1 MLAPKARVWS
11 ARTRER
17 GTAQVRY
24 GLSDPA
30 FSCASAVLTIAV
42 LRADGTTLA
51 STRVPALQVGEQGVW
66 SFPCSLPAGS
76 YTLVARA
83 YDVAGNKQAGSS
95 RAVLRVAASAAP
107 AGLAARR

>member
-1 MLAPKARVWS
+1 
-11 ARTRER
+11 
-17 GTAQVRY
+17 VRY

-30 FSCASAVLTIAV
+30 FSCASVVVTLALR
-42 LRADGTTLA
+42 RADGKVLA

-66 SFPCSLPAGS
+66 SFPCNVPAGS

-95 RAVLRVAASAAP
+95 RAVLRVAASSAP
-107 AGLAARR
+107 AGLPARR